1 MIRMDIDRLVFA
13 IVQHEDAD
21 PVTRTLNQ
29 AGFAV
34 TRISSV
40 GGFLGAYNVTLLIGL
55 PSSDVERALGLL
67 RDHCHSRTVP
77 VNVTAHA
84 VESHRSVFV
93 PPTAVVV
100 GGATVFVLPVA
111 RYLRLGVDHPIV
123 DSKHR
128 PVEPGTMQLVL
139 VIVSNEPSGK
149 LLERLT
155 DWSYRATLISTT
167 GGFWKRGNATIFIGA
182 RSERVDSI
190 INQIQ
195 QVASA
200 TAVKDSVATIFVLDI
215 SQSERI

>member
-1 MIRMDIDRLVFA
+1 MDVDRLVFA
-13 IVQHEDAD
+13 ILQPEDAEAA
-21 PVTRTLNQ
+21 TSALNQ

-40 GGFLGAYNVTLLIGL
+40 GGFLGTHNVTLLIGL
-55 PSSDVERALGLL
+55 PSSNVERALGVL
-67 RDHCHSRTVP
+67 RDHCHRRTVP
-77 VNVTAHA
+77 VNVTDHE
-84 VESHRSVFV
+84 VVSYRSVSV
-93 PPTAVVV
+93 PPTAAVV

-128 PVEPGTMQLVL
+128 PVEPGTIQLVL
-139 VIVSNEPSGK
+139 VIVPNEPSGK

-167 GGFWKRGNATIFIGA
+167 GGFLRSGNSTLFIGA

-190 INQIQ
+190 IDQIQ
-195 QVASA
+195 QVASV

-215 SQSERI
+215 SQYERI